1 MLHGHKPDLDLREQ
15 DISRMDYFVLPVASL
30 KFVSSKE
37 RKVEFTV
44 AEVGWLTYSIISV

>member
-1 MLHGHKPDLDLREQ
+1 MLDRHKPNLDLREQ
-15 DISRMDYFVLPVASL
+15 DISRMDHFVLPVASL

-44 AEVGWLTYSIISV
+44 ADVGRLTYSIISV